1 MSRNYQNKKYPNK
14 KGAINP
20 KEKQQISGLDANFR
34 MGIEQFLVEFME
46 NEELMKYEFP
56 ESLSKESR
64 VFIHKFVEKNGFNLK
79 TKSFGKDDERR
90 LTIFKIGELV
100 NRSENALLTL
110 TNDSEK
116 LIDNLLKK
124 MKQDKNDY
132 QNKPEKVFRAK
143 KTGSMAFSKSISV
156 PPSNNN
162 GNCLQQKLSLPIY
175 SYKEHIL
182 QMIEQNQVLLVQSST
197 GSGKTTQ
204 IPQFIM
210 ERASEREQK
219 CKIICAQPRRLS
231 AISVAERVSYE
242 RNENI
247 GTTTGYQIRLESKVS
262 SNSNLVYVT
271 NGVLLRCLMSSEP
284 SALFNSITHLIIDE
298 VHERNKFTDF
308 LLIAIKDNLHTNPN
322 LRVIIMSATLESDI
336 FSKYFNGCPEVNVPG
351 KLFDLD
357 YYHLEDILKMTNFTN
372 ARVKQLDEKFKKEP
386 KQLLNTNQQ
395 GENTKVLDED
405 TRNFLND
412 ILENMGT
419 MELPESEF
427 NQFFY
432 LVQAEN
438 IPVDC
443 RHTQTLMTALM
454 IASARGLL
462 NCVEILLG
470 LGADPTATIN
480 YNGTEMNAAQL
491 AGFQEKHDVVKLI
504 QESTENGKMD
514 VTGSRAYD
522 KLLLNIYYDSSV
534 RTGNQGM
541 YLDENIDLDLTFKL
555 INLIHLKYD
564 KAGAILIF
572 LPGYDDICQLSNL
585 IHIGFSGM
593 KDFELFLLHSNMQTQ
608 DQKNVFKTM
617 IPGTRKIIIST
628 NIAETSITIND
639 VVYVIDAGKE
649 KQKSYDSVSHSSSLK
664 AQWISKACAKQRG
677 GRAGRLTNGLVFRL
691 YSRDR
696 FNFMIENTI
705 PELLRTELTDICL
718 QTKIL
723 TNEDVKIEE
732 FLQKSINPPSITS
745 IRQSIKQLESLGAL
759 DENERLTQ
767 LGYHLADLPLDAKL
781 GKMLIYGLILQCVDP
796 VLTIVSCLS
805 LNEPFVIS
813 VKPGDRQRCHQ
824 MKLELSENSYSDH
837 MVLLRCYQK
846 WSNYKSE
853 YNNDRKYCE
862 DNYINSGTMERI
874 TAVRSQIFGHLRSNG
889 MVPSTGNTNAL
900 NINSSKWS
908 IVKVCLAASLYPNV
922 CRLDRKNHFIR
933 SEIDRKLVINM
944 TSCLKNKAGDKSSRD
959 ILKTLPS
966 EWILFDEK
974 TRAGTITM
982 IKCNTVVTSISLAIV
997 AGPSLQIIETDN
1009 KYPLNDD
1016 DNDDLETDV
1025 CGIDNWIKFE
1035 TDYYTRDLIMMLR
1048 SNFENV
1054 VLRYLN
1060 DVKNYQFTESD
1071 KYLIDTLVKVIENED
1086 CDAGF
1091 PMKHN
1096 GIASRPRYVS
1106 SKYDK
1111 GNNNYSQNSQKKD
1124 VFESELIG
1132 LVNKA
1137 KEAREAPKKQ
1147 KSMGYNQINTT
1158 QEFYNQGHGSKNNS
1172 DFGYQQRN
1180 DYGRASNNGQ
1190 SEQNQPFFS
1199 NNKCTPKYGSNSYN
1213 NTVYKPQSEPRYY
1226 VICKDL
1232 RGIDVKSNAQVLVP
1246 ANKIGFPN
1254 WLYKD
1259 LKNDLFDLNTRSY
1272 VIFYSGQKL
1281 IGACETVLSRG
1292 QIKFLF
1298 APKKDINL
1306 NELR

>member
-1 MSRNYQNKKYPNK
+1 M
-14 KGAINP
+14 
-20 KEKQQISGLDANFR
+20 
-34 MGIEQFLVEFME
+34 
-46 NEELMKYEFP
+46 
-56 ESLSKESR
+56 
-64 VFIHKFVEKNGFNLK
+64 
-79 TKSFGKDDERR
+79 
-90 LTIFKIGELV
+90 
-100 NRSENALLTL
+100 LTL

-116 LIDNLLKK
+116 LIDILLKK
-124 MKQDKNDY
+124 MKQEKNNFL
-132 QNKPEKVFRAK
+132 NKPEKVFRTK
-143 KTGSMAFSKSISV
+143 KTGSMAFSNSITV
-156 PPSNNN
+156 PPSNIN

-210 ERASEREQK
+210 EKASEKGLK

-262 SNSNLVYVT
+262 PNSNLVYVT

-308 LLIAIKDNLHTNPN
+308 LLIAIKDNLHINSN

-336 FSKYFNGCPEVNVPG
+336 FSKYFNGCPEINVPG

-386 KQLLNTNQQ
+386 KLSTKPQ
-395 GENTKVLDED
+395 GEITKVLDDD

-443 RHTQTLMTALM
+443 RHSQTLMTALM

-470 LGADPTATIN
+470 LGADPIATIN

-504 QESTENGKMD
+504 RESTENGKMD
-514 VTGSRAYD
+514 LTGSRAYD

-534 RTGNQGM
+534 RPGTQGM
-541 YLDENIDLDLTFKL
+541 YLDENIDLELTFKL
-555 INLIHLKYD
+555 IHLIHLKYD

-585 IHIGFSGM
+585 IHTGFSSM
-593 KDFELFLLHSNMQTQ
+593 NNYELFLLHSNMQTQ

-617 IPGTRKIIIST
+617 TPGIRKIIIST

-639 VVYVIDAGKE
+639 VVYVIDSGKE

-723 TNEDVKIEE
+723 TNDDVKIEE

-745 IRQSIKQLESLGAL
+745 IRQSIKQLECLGAL
-759 DENERLTQ
+759 DENERLTH

-781 GKMLIYGLILQCVDP
+781 GKMLIYSLILQCLDP
-796 VLTIVSCLS
+796 VLTIVSCMS

-846 WSNYKSE
+846 WSNYKSD

-862 DNYINSGTMERI
+862 DNYINGGTMERI
-874 TAVRSQIFGHLRSNG
+874 TAVRTQIFGHLRSNG
-889 MVPSTGNTNAL
+889 MVPSNSNTNAL
-900 NINSSKWS
+900 NTNSSKWS

-922 CRLDRKNHFIR
+922 SRLDRKNLFIR

-944 TSCLKNKAGDKSSRD
+944 TSCLKQKAGDKSSRD
-959 ILKTLPS
+959 ILKSLPS

-982 IKCNTVVTSISLAIV
+982 IKCNTVVTSISLAIA
-997 AGPSLQIIETDN
+997 AGPSLQIIKTDN
-1009 KYPLNDD
+1009 KYPLNDE
-1016 DNDDLETDV
+1016 NDDLEMDV

-1035 TDYYTRDLIMMLR
+1035 TDDITLNLIMKLR
-1048 SNFENV
+1048 SNFDIV
-1054 VLRYLN
+1054 ILRYLN

-1071 KYLIDTLVKVIENED
+1071 KCIINTLVRVIENED
-1086 CDAGF
+1086 CEAGF
-1091 PMKHN
+1091 PIKHS
-1096 GIASRPRYVS
+1096 GIAARPRYVS

-1111 GNNNYSQNSQKKD
+1111 SNNTFSQNSKKD
-1124 VFESELIG
+1124 VFDSELIS

-1147 KSMGYNQINTT
+1147 KGMAYNQTNTT
-1158 QEFYNQGHGSKNNS
+1158 QELYNQGHGSKNNT

-1180 DYGRASNNGQ
+1180 DYGRAKSNEKSDQ
-1190 SEQNQPFFS
+1190 SQTFFS
-1199 NNKCTPKYGSNSYN
+1199 NNKNVPKYGNNSYN
-1213 NTVYKPQSEPRYY
+1213 NSVYTPQSDRYY

-1232 RGIDVKSNAQVLVP
+1232 KGIDLKSNAQVLVP

-1259 LKNDLFDLNTRSY
+1259 LKNDLVSCL
-1272 VIFYSGQKL
+1272 L
-1281 IGACETVLSRG
+1281 E
-1292 QIKFLF
+1292 KFLF
-1298 APKKDINL
+1298 NF
-1306 NELR
+1306 

>member
-1 MSRNYQNKKYPNK
+1 ML
-14 KGAINP
+14 A
-20 KEKQQISGLDANFR
+20 
-34 MGIEQFLVEFME
+34 
-46 NEELMKYEFP
+46 
-56 ESLSKESR
+56 
-64 VFIHKFVEKNGFNLK
+64 
-79 TKSFGKDDERR
+79 
-90 LTIFKIGELV
+90 LT
-100 NRSENALLTL
+100 T
-110 TNDSEK
+110 DSEK
-116 LIDNLLKK
+116 LIDTLLKK
-124 MKQDKNDY
+124 LKQDKNNY

-156 PPSNNN
+156 PPSNKN

-175 SYKEHIL
+175 NYKEHIL

-204 IPQFIM
+204 IPQYIM
-210 ERASEREQK
+210 EKACEKGLK
-219 CKIICAQPRRLS
+219 CKIVCAQPRRLS

-262 SNSNLVYVT
+262 PNSNLVYVT

-308 LLIAIKDNLHTNPN
+308 LLIAIKDNLHLNPN

-336 FSKYFNGCPEVNVPG
+336 FSKYFNGCPEINVPG

-357 YYHLEDILKMTNFTN
+357 YYHLEDILKLTNFTN
-372 ARVKQLDEKFKKEP
+372 VRVKQLDEKFKKEP
-386 KQLLNTNQQ
+386 KQEPMNTNQQ

-470 LGADPTATIN
+470 LGADPAATIN

-534 RTGNQGM
+534 RPGNQGM
-541 YLDENIDLDLTFKL
+541 YLDENIDLELTFKL
-555 INLIHLKYD
+555 IHLIHLKYD

-585 IHIGFSGM
+585 IHTGFSNM
-593 KDFELFLLHSNMQTQ
+593 RDFELFLLHSNMQTQ

-617 IPGTRKIIIST
+617 TPGTRKIIIST

-639 VVYVIDAGKE
+639 VVYVIDSGKE

-691 YSRDR
+691 YSKDR

-732 FLQKSINPPSITS
+732 FLQKSINPPSIAS
-745 IRQSIKQLESLGAL
+745 IRQSIKQLECLGAL
-759 DENERLTQ
+759 DDNERLTQ

-781 GKMLIYGLILQCVDP
+781 GKMLIYGLILQCLDP
-796 VLTIVSCLS
+796 VLTIVSCMS

-824 MKLELSENSYSDH
+824 MKLELSENSFSDH

-846 WSNYKSE
+846 WSNYKSD

-862 DNYINSGTMERI
+862 DNYINGGTMERI

-889 MVPSTGNTNAL
+889 MVPSTGNTNAF
-900 NINSSKWS
+900 NTNSSKWS
-908 IVKVCLAASLYPNV
+908 IVKVCLTASLYPNV
-922 CRLDRKNHFIR
+922 CRLDRKNQFIR

-959 ILKTLPS
+959 VLKSLPS

-982 IKCNTVVTSISLAIV
+982 IKCNTAVTSISLAMV
-997 AGPSLQIIETDN
+997 AGPSLQVIETDT
-1009 KYPLNDD
+1009 KYQLNDD
-1016 DNDDLETDV
+1016 ENDDLETDV

-1035 TDYYTRDLIMMLR
+1035 TDYYTRDLVMMLR

-1060 DVKNYQFTESD
+1060 DVKNYQFTDSD
-1071 KYLIDTLVKVIENED
+1071 KCLIDTLVRVIENED

-1091 PMKHN
+1091 PTKHS
-1096 GIASRPRYVS
+1096 GISARPRYVS

-1111 GNNNYSQNSQKKD
+1111 SNNTYSQNSKKD
-1124 VFESELIG
+1124 VFGSELIG

-1147 KSMGYNQINTT
+1147 KPMGYNQSNTT
-1158 QEFYNQGHGSKNNS
+1158 QELYNQGHGSKNNNT
-1172 DFGYQQRN
+1172 DYGYQQRN
-1180 DYGRASNNGQ
+1180 DYGRANNNGQ
-1190 SEQNQPFFS
+1190 PEQNQTFFS
-1199 NNKCTPKYGSNSYN
+1199 NNSKGAARYGSSNSYN
-1213 NTVYKPQSEPRYY
+1213 NTVYQPQSDRFY
-1226 VICKDL
+1226 IISKDL
-1232 RGIDVKSNAQVLVP
+1232 RGIDVKSNAKVLVP

-1259 LKNDLFDLNTRSY
+1259 LKNDLVSRINLMKHFFIYLIALGFLFQFQFDLNVRSY